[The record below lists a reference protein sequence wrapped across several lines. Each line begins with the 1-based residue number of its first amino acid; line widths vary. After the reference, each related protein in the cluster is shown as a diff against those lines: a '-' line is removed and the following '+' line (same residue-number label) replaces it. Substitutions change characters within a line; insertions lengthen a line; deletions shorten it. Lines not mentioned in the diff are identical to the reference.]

1 MTPGGGR
8 ETDLEGFVRMGCPQC
23 TNKLLYPDDNKF
35 VPVCSRC
42 DLRMQEFP
50 IEETTTPQERNDGTE
65 TDHPTE
71 GQR

>member
-1 MTPGGGR
+1 
-8 ETDLEGFVRMGCPQC
+8 
-23 TNKLLYPDDNKF
+23 
-35 VPVCSRC
+35 
-42 DLRMQEFP
+42 MQEFP